1 MRRLEAALVWLAAVL
16 AAGACALGLVGP
28 HLGKGPGLPGV
39 VGFGIDAIA
48 ALWLPGGVLA
58 LACALV
64 ALRRRRKWPAA
75 ILGVVAL
82 TIVGPDAWARVRIK
96 DTLRASATPTLRI
109 AAANLAEQNEN
120 DPFMLDALLDLDAD
134 VLVLPEYTH
143 SWDRRLGAAL
153 RAHYAHFF
161 LASPPPQQK
170 NVNVDGF
177 RLAVWSRL
185 PPAGEP
191 EVIQLADVVAQI
203 RVPLRWQ
210 GRDFA
215 LYGIHPRKPF
225 PLPFFRGAHRD
236 RAQLLTWL
244 AHERLPMV
252 VAGDFNATPRG
263 AFLTRLRGR
272 GLANAAE
279 AVLGTSPATWP
290 MYPATLAPFRV
301 AIDHVLHS
309 EAFAAVGFRTGAA
322 THSDHAAVVAELVWR
337 D

>member
-1 MRRLEAALVWLAAVL
+1 MRRLEAALAWLAAVL

-28 HLGKGPGLPGV
+28 HLGADPGLPGV
-39 VGFGIDAIA
+39 VGFSVDAIA
-48 ALWLPGGVLA
+48 ALWLHGGVLA
-58 LACALV
+58 LVCALV
-64 ALRRRRKWPAA
+64 ALLRGRRWPAA
-75 ILGVVAL
+75 ILAVVAV
-82 TIVGPDAWARVRIK
+82 TIVGPDVWARI
-96 DTLRASATPTLRI
+96 RAPSIMRARAAPPLRI
-109 AAANLAEQNEN
+109 AAANLAEQNED
-120 DPFMLDALLDLDAD
+120 DPLMLDALLGLDAD
-134 VLVLPEYTH
+134 VLVLPEYTP
-143 SWDRRLGAAL
+143 SWERRLGDAL
-153 RAHYAHFF
+153 RARYAHFF
-161 LASPPPQQK
+161 LASPPPQQG

-191 EVIQLADVVAQI
+191 EVIQLAGVVAQI

-236 RAQLLTWL
+236 RAELLAWL
-244 AHERLPMV
+244 SHEPLPMV
-252 VAGDFNATPRG
+252 IAGDFNATPRG

-290 MYPATLAPFRV
+290 MYPALLAPFRV

-309 EAFAAVGFRTGAA
+309 DAFAAVSFRTGDA
-322 THSDHAAVVAELVWR
+322 TRSDHAAIVAELVWR
-337 D
+337 